1 MTSKLY
7 PPSIEGTLPAFTGNK
22 IIVPISWNP
31 SVSKLDTTIAAAI
44 RIKTVQSNTVLVF
57 TNEGYFNSDQSAMIF
72 NIESKDLKIGQFYKI
87 QVAYVQEIYENG
99 NKVGSDLG
107 YFSTIG
113 IAKYTAA
120 PKVYIDG
127 LKVGEP
133 SGDIESYLGK
143 FETKDT
149 TEKVYSYC
157 FNFYEILDTEY
168 KLIYTSEEQLHNHEL
183 DTEINASSDVF
194 ELPSILSVDKVYA
207 IEYVIKTINGLEKA
221 SPKYK
226 VIRQTGIFPEI
237 PIEKIAVKMN
247 KDNGYVSIELIDKNS
262 QLADGSFQIMRASEI
277 GEYLDWVVIK
287 DFQLKKIVPSVVKFK
302 DFTVEQGKRYK
313 YAIRQY
319 HKRIYSEKFL
329 SEEIFVD
336 FEDSFLYDGE
346 RQLKIR
352 FDPKVS
358 SFKTNVTEAKLS
370 TLGEKY
376 PFIFRNGVNYYN
388 EFPINGLISYHM
400 DNDEM
405 FLKSAELGLTNTW
418 VRPKTASPAIG
429 NKQPKTTDL
438 VDYNFAAERIFKM
451 KVLEFLNDGKPKLFR
466 SPGEGNFIV
475 RLMNSSLAPNDT
487 VGRMLHTFSTTAI
500 EVADCTT
507 KELETYGI
515 INNQTKEEFV
525 ATMWSTILIK
535 DLDFETPNQYIKVN
549 KYVATSFQATDLV
562 PGSILRLMFAEED
575 TYKDII
581 IGSTGSYF
589 CDFGKDIIS
598 IEVNKAVSS
607 NLVQG
612 QITYSYN
619 AVNENIFE
627 DYEHIEITNSPVF
640 QVMNEYV
647 PSIKNKLEDFRT
659 KIVGFDFIRFYK
671 NEEGH
676 LSKLT
681 YSFSNEEKEINIGS
695 SCYTFLNNEKIAVKD
710 LFIGEGLIN
719 KPNIVLELS
728 YKVDTKEKE
737 TKTVIFELKPE
748 KGAYISA
755 PVLELNNIYDNPHT
769 ATLKWANYDNF
780 VSKKTEIIDGEEIT
794 IQINPNLTI
803 EVEEGAWIFFN
814 RDEAQKI
821 NLYGEDAYYEVPN
834 PLEIT
839 DFSIPKSV
847 IAEMGLQKRIIRYEQ
862 ELTDEGLKEDYNTY
876 LTNYKN
882 VNKLLLEY
890 GYEKTI
896 SKYSSAVEA
905 MDSSYSKYVTN
916 LQAAVESED

>member
-1 MTSKLY
+1 
-7 PPSIEGTLPAFTGNK
+7 
-22 IIVPISWNP
+22 
-31 SVSKLDTTIAAAI
+31 
-44 RIKTVQSNTVLVF
+44 
-57 TNEGYFNSDQSAMIF
+57 
-72 NIESKDLKIGQFYKI
+72 
-87 QVAYVQEIYENG
+87 
-99 NKVGSDLG
+99 
-107 YFSTIG
+107 
-113 IAKYTAA
+113 
-120 PKVYIDG
+120 
-127 LKVGEP
+127 
-133 SGDIESYLGK
+133 
-143 FETKDT
+143 
-149 TEKVYSYC
+149 
-157 FNFYEILDTEY
+157 
-168 KLIYTSEEQLHNHEL
+168 
-183 DTEINASSDVF
+183 
-194 ELPSILSVDKVYA
+194 
-207 IEYVIKTINGLEKA
+207 
-221 SPKYK
+221 
-226 VIRQTGIFPEI
+226 
-237 PIEKIAVKMN
+237 
-247 KDNGYVSIELIDKNS
+247 
-262 QLADGSFQIMRASEI
+262 
-277 GEYLDWVVIK
+277 
-287 DFQLKKIVPSVVKFK
+287 
-302 DFTVEQGKRYK
+302 
-313 YAIRQY
+313 
-319 HKRIYSEKFL
+319 
-329 SEEIFVD
+329 
-336 FEDSFLYDGE
+336 
-346 RQLKIR
+346 
-352 FDPKVS
+352 
-358 SFKTNVTEAKLS
+358 
-370 TLGEKY
+370 
-376 PFIFRNGVNYYN
+376 
-388 EFPINGLISYHM
+388 
-400 DNDEM
+400 M

-418 VRPKTASPAIG
+418 ARSKTASPAIG

-647 PSIKNKLEDFRT
+647 PSIKNKLEDFIT

-728 YKVDTKEKE
+728 YKIDTKEKE

-780 VSKKTEIIDGEEIT
+780 VSKKTEIINGEEIT

>member
-57 TNEGYFNSDQSAMIF
+57 TNKGYFNSDQSAMIF

-87 QVAYVQEIYENG
+87 QVAYVKEIYENG

-168 KLIYTSEEQLHNHEL
+168 NLIYTSEEQIHNHEL

-346 RQLKIR
+346 RQLKIK

-418 VRPKTASPAIG
+418 ARSKTASPAIG

>member
-1 MTSKLY
+1 MTNKLY
-7 PPSIEGTLPAFTGNK
+7 PPSIEGTLPAFTRNK

-113 IAKYTAA
+113 IAKYTDA

-168 KLIYTSEEQLHNHEL
+168 KLIYTSEEQIHNHEL
-183 DTEINASSDVF
+183 DTEINTSSDVF
-194 ELPSILSVDKVYA
+194 ELPSMLSADKVYA

-247 KDNGYVSIELIDKNS
+247 KDNGYVSIELVDKDS

-287 DFQLKKIVPSVVKFK
+287 DFQLKKIAPSVVKFK

-336 FEDSFLYDGE
+336 FEDSFLYDGK

-418 VRPKTASPAIG
+418 ARPKTASPAIG

-475 RLMNSSLAPNDT
+475 RLMNSSLTPNDT

-507 KELETYGI
+507 KELEIYGI
-515 INNQTKEEFV
+515 IDNQTKEEFV

-535 DLDFETPNQYIKVN
+535 DLDFEIPDQYIKVN

-562 PGSILRLMFAEED
+562 PGSILRLMFTEED

-671 NEEGH
+671 DKEKSKIYSFGPGST
-676 LSKLT
+676 LDKYKIFKLT
-681 YSFSNEEKEINIGS
+681 IEEVETILKHGEIIIKDFKPNPTLKTEEK
-695 SCYTFLNNEKIAVKD
+695 
-710 LFIGEGLIN
+710 
-719 KPNIVLELS
+719 IVLVLDYFTEDGVKEKRF
-728 YKVDTKEKE
+728 KVDSK
-737 TKTVIFELKPE
+737 IN
-748 KGAYISA
+748 ASISA
-755 PVLELNNIYDNPHT
+755 PSLDEIKLKDDKLGYCGSLYWGNWRNFYYNKEDQTEFNPELKISISEGSWIIFNND
-769 ATLKWANYDNF
+769 K
-780 VSKKTEIIDGEEIT
+780 E
-794 IQINPNLTI
+794 Q
-803 EVEEGAWIFFN
+803 
-814 RDEAQKI
+814 RI

-839 DFSIPKSV
+839 DFSIPNNA

-862 ELTDEGLKEDYNTY
+862 ELTDEGLKADYNTY
-876 LTNYKN
+876 LINYKN

-890 GYEKTI
+890 GYEETI
-896 SKYSSAVEA
+896 KN
-905 MDSSYSKYVTN
+905 DSDKIEEMNNNYSKYVAN

>member
-22 IIVPISWNP
+22 IIVPINWNP

-87 QVAYVQEIYENG
+87 QVAYVQEIYKNG

-168 KLIYTSEEQLHNHEL
+168 KLIYTSEEQIHNHEL

-247 KDNGYVSIELIDKNS
+247 KDNGYVSIELIDKDS

-277 GEYLDWVVIK
+277 GQYLDWVVIK

-346 RQLKIR
+346 RQLKIK

-400 DNDEM
+400 DNNEM

-418 VRPKTASPAIG
+418 ARPKTASPAIG

-507 KELETYGI
+507 KKLETYGI
-515 INNQTKEEFV
+515 IDNQTKEEFV

-535 DLDFETPNQYIKVN
+535 DLDFETPDQYIKVN

-627 DYEHIEITNSPVF
+627 NYEHIEITNSPVF
-640 QVMNEYV
+640 QVSNEYV

-681 YSFSNEEKEINIGS
+681 YSFSNEEREINIGS
-695 SCYTFLNNEKIAVKD
+695 GCYTFLNNEKIAVKD

-755 PVLELNNIYDNPHT
+755 PVLELNNIYE

-803 EVEEGAWIFFN
+803 EVEEGAWVFFN
-814 RDEAQKI
+814 QDESQKI

-839 DFSIPKSV
+839 DFSIPDSA

-862 ELTDEGLKEDYNTY
+862 ELTDEGLKDDYNNY

-890 GYEKTI
+890 GYEETI

-905 MDSSYSKYVTN
+905 MDSSYSKYVAN

>member
-1 MTSKLY
+1 MTDKLY

-22 IIVPISWNP
+22 ITVPISWNP

-87 QVAYVQEIYENG
+87 QVAYVQVIYENG
-99 NKVGSDLG
+99 KEVGRDLG

-113 IAKYTAA
+113 IAKYTYA
-120 PKVYIDG
+120 PNVYING

-183 DTEINASSDVF
+183 DTEINTSSDVF
-194 ELPSILSVDKVYA
+194 ELPSILSTDKVYA

-247 KDNGYVSIELIDKNS
+247 KDNGYVSIELVDKDS

-287 DFQLKKIVPSVVKFK
+287 DFQLKKIAPSVVKFK

-336 FEDSFLYDGE
+336 FEDSFLYDGK
-346 RQLKIR
+346 RQLKIK

-405 FLKSAELGLTNTW
+405 FLKSAELGLTNAW
-418 VRPKTASPAIG
+418 ARPKTASPKIG

-487 VGRMLHTFSTTAI
+487 VGRMLHTFSTTATEI
-500 EVADCTT
+500 ADCTT
-507 KELETYGI
+507 KELESYGI
-515 INNQTKEEFV
+515 IDNQTKEEFV
-525 ATMWSTILIK
+525 ATMWSTVLIK

-575 TYKDII
+575 TYKDIT

-607 NLVQG
+607 NLIQG
-612 QITYSYN
+612 QITYSYK

-627 DYEHIEITNSPVF
+627 NYEHIEITNSPVF
-640 QVMNEYV
+640 QVSNEYV
-647 PSIKNKLEDFRT
+647 SSIKNKLEDFRT

-671 NEEGH
+671 K

-681 YSFSNEEKEINIGS
+681 YSFLNQRYEIEIDS
-695 SCYTFLNNEKIAVKD
+695 DYHAFLNNEKIIVKD
-710 LFIGEGLIN
+710 LSIGKNSTN
-719 KPNIVLELS
+719 KPNIILELC
-728 YKVDTKEKE
+728 YKVDANTEE
-737 TKTVIFELKPE
+737 YKTITTFELKPE
-748 KGAYISA
+748 KGFYISA
-755 PVLELNNIYDNPHT
+755 PPIFELDNLQNKT
-769 ATLKWANYDNF
+769 IILKWKNSEDF
-780 VSKKTEIIDGEEIT
+780 IFEQTEIVYGEEVTVVLFPDLI
-794 IQINPNLTI
+794 I

-814 RDEAQKI
+814 QDEEQKI
-821 NLYGEDAYYEVPN
+821 NLYGDDAYYEVPN

-839 DFSIPKSV
+839 DFNIPKGA

-862 ELTDEGLKEDYNTY
+862 ELTDEVLKGSYNKY

-890 GYEKTI
+890 GYEETI
-896 SKYSSAVEA
+896 KSHSDKIEE

>member
-1 MTSKLY
+1 MTNKLY

-22 IIVPISWNP
+22 ITVPISWNP

-44 RIKTVQSNTVLVF
+44 RIKTIQSNTVLVF

-87 QVAYVQEIYENG
+87 QVAYVQVIYENG
-99 NKVGSDLG
+99 KKVGSDLG

-120 PKVYIDG
+120 PSVYIDG

-183 DTEINASSDVF
+183 DTEINTSSDVF
-194 ELPSILSVDKVYA
+194 ELPSILSTDKVYA

-247 KDNGYVSIELIDKNS
+247 KDNGYVSIELVDKDS

-287 DFQLKKIVPSVVKFK
+287 DFQLKKIAPSVVKFK

-336 FEDSFLYDGE
+336 FEDSFLYDGK
-346 RQLKIR
+346 RQLKIK

-376 PFIFRNGVNYYN
+376 PFILRNGVNYYN

-405 FLKSAELGLTNTW
+405 FLKSAELGLTKTW
-418 VRPKTASPAIG
+418 ARPKTASPKIG

-466 SPGEGNFIV
+466 SPSEGNFIV

-487 VGRMLHTFSTTAI
+487 VGRMLHTFSTTATEI
-500 EVADCTT
+500 ADCTT
-507 KELETYGI
+507 KELESYGI
-515 INNQTKEEFV
+515 IDNQTKEEFV
-525 ATMWSTILIK
+525 ATMWSTVLIK

-575 TYKDII
+575 TYKDIT

-598 IEVNKAVSS
+598 IEVNKAISS
-607 NLVQG
+607 NLIQG

-619 AVNENIFE
+619 AVSENIFE
-627 DYEHIEITNSPVF
+627 NYEHIEITNSPVF
-640 QVMNEYV
+640 QVRDEFV

-671 NEEGH
+671 TEMA
-676 LSKLT
+676 LSSAR
-681 YSFSNEEKEINIGS
+681 Y
-695 SCYTFLNNEKIAVKD
+695 FLNLGEGYSQGIGTAGMAFLLNEKISINNLVINEDIPVTKREK
-710 LFIGEGLIN
+710 IKLI
-719 KPNIVLELS
+719 LS
-728 YKVDTKEKE
+728 YELKD
-737 TKTVIFELKPE
+737 KTVVNQGFELEPK
-748 KGAYISA
+748 KGAFISN
-755 PVLELNNIYDNPHT
+755 PVLTPDSINIFSFNI
-769 ATLKWANYDNF
+769 KWENYDSF
-780 VSKKTEIIDGEEIT
+780 STYKRLDGDTSVIIPELEIEATRGT
-794 IQINPNLTI
+794 WL
-803 EVEEGAWIFFN
+803 FFN
-814 RDEAQKI
+814 NDSEQRI
-821 NLYGEDAYYEVPN
+821 NLYGDDAYYEVPN

-839 DFSIPKSV
+839 DFGFPNNV
-847 IAEMGLQKRIIRYEQ
+847 VAEMGLQKRIIRYEQ
-862 ELTDEGLKEDYNTY
+862 ELTDDNLKNLYMAYLVEYN
-876 LTNYKN
+876 N
-882 VNKLLLEY
+882 VNTLLLKY
-890 GYEKTI
+890 GYDKI
-896 SKYSSAVEA
+896 VSDYVEA
-905 MDSSYSKYVTN
+905 VRNLNKAYSKYVAS
-916 LQAAVESED
+916 LQVAVESED

>member
-1 MTSKLY
+1 MANKLY

-99 NKVGSDLG
+99 KKVGSDLG

-113 IAKYTAA
+113 IAKYTDA

-194 ELPSILSVDKVYA
+194 ELPSILSIDKVYA

-247 KDNGYVSIELIDKNS
+247 KDNGYVSIELVDKDS

-346 RQLKIR
+346 RQLKIK

-358 SFKTNVTEAKLS
+358 SFKTNITEAKLS

-418 VRPKTASPAIG
+418 ARSKTASPAIG

-515 INNQTKEEFV
+515 IDNQTKEEFV
-525 ATMWSTILIK
+525 ATMWSTISIK

-612 QITYSYN
+612 QITYSYK

-681 YSFSNEEKEINIGS
+681 YSFSNEKREINIGPG
-695 SCYTFLNNEKIAVKD
+695 CYTFLNNEKIAVKD

-755 PVLELNNIYDNPHT
+755 PVLELNNIYDNSHT

-803 EVEEGAWIFFN
+803 EGEEGAWIFFN

-839 DFSIPKSV
+839 DFSIPDSA

-862 ELTDEGLKEDYNTY
+862 ELTDEGLKDSYNTY

-890 GYEKTI
+890 GYEETI
-896 SKYSSAVEA
+896 KNHSDNIEE
-905 MDSSYSKYVTN
+905 MNSSYSKYVAN

>member
-1 MTSKLY
+1 MANKLY

-22 IIVPISWNP
+22 IIVPITWNP

-113 IAKYTAA
+113 IAKYTDA

-168 KLIYTSEEQLHNHEL
+168 KLIYTSEEQIHNHEL

-194 ELPSILSVDKVYA
+194 ELPSILSTDKVYA

-247 KDNGYVSIELIDKNS
+247 KDNGYVSIELVDKDS

-277 GEYLDWVVIK
+277 GQYLDWVVIK
-287 DFQLKKIVPSVVKFK
+287 DFQLKKIAPSVVKFK

-336 FEDSFLYDGE
+336 FEDSFLYDGK
-346 RQLKIR
+346 RQLKIK

-418 VRPKTASPAIG
+418 VRPKTASPAID

-515 INNQTKEEFV
+515 IDNQTKEEFV

-681 YSFSNEEKEINIGS
+681 YSFSNEKREINIGPG
-695 SCYTFLNNEKIAVKD
+695 CYTFLNNEKIAVKD

-728 YKVDTKEKE
+728 YKIDTKEKE

-803 EVEEGAWIFFN
+803 EGEEGAWIFFN

-862 ELTDEGLKEDYNTY
+862 ELTDEGLKDSYNTY

-890 GYEKTI
+890 GYEETI
-896 SKYSSAVEA
+896 KNHSDNIEE
-905 MDSSYSKYVTN
+905 MNSSYSKYVTN

>member
-1 MTSKLY
+1 MANKLY

-99 NKVGSDLG
+99 KKVGSDLG

-113 IAKYTAA
+113 IAKYTDA

-194 ELPSILSVDKVYA
+194 ELPSILSIDKVYA

-247 KDNGYVSIELIDKNS
+247 KDNGYVSIELVDKDS

-346 RQLKIR
+346 RQLKIK

-358 SFKTNVTEAKLS
+358 SFKTNITEAKLS

-418 VRPKTASPAIG
+418 ARSKTASPAIG

-515 INNQTKEEFV
+515 IDNQTKEEFV

-589 CDFGKDIIS
+589 CDFGKDIIL

-612 QITYSYN
+612 QITYSYK

-681 YSFSNEEKEINIGS
+681 YSFSNEKREINIGPG
-695 SCYTFLNNEKIAVKD
+695 CYTFLNNEKIAVKD

-755 PVLELNNIYDNPHT
+755 PVLELNNIYDNSHT

-780 VSKKTEIIDGEEIT
+780 VFKKTEIIDGEEIT

-803 EVEEGAWIFFN
+803 EGEEGAWIFFN

-839 DFSIPKSV
+839 DFSIPDSA

-862 ELTDEGLKEDYNTY
+862 ELTDEGLKDSYNTY

-890 GYEKTI
+890 GYEETI
-896 SKYSSAVEA
+896 KNHSDNIEE
-905 MDSSYSKYVTN
+905 MNSSYSKYVAN

>member
-1 MTSKLY
+1 MANKLY

>member
-1 MTSKLY
+1 MANKLY
-7 PPSIEGTLPAFTGNK
+7 PPSIEGTLPAFTRNK

-113 IAKYTAA
+113 IAKYTDA

-157 FNFYEILDTEY
+157 FNFYEILDAEY
-168 KLIYTSEEQLHNHEL
+168 NLIYTSEEQIHNHEL

-194 ELPSILSVDKVYA
+194 ELPSMLSTDKVYA

-247 KDNGYVSIELIDKNS
+247 KDNGYVSIELVDKDS

-336 FEDSFLYDGE
+336 FEDSFLYDGK
-346 RQLKIR
+346 RQLKIK

-405 FLKSAELGLTNTW
+405 FLKSAELGLTNAWT
-418 VRPKTASPAIG
+418 RPKTASPKIG

-507 KELETYGI
+507 KELETYGVI
-515 INNQTKEEFV
+515 DNQTKEEFV
-525 ATMWSTILIK
+525 ATMWSTVLIK
-535 DLDFETPNQYIKVN
+535 DLDFETSNQYIKVN

-612 QITYSYN
+612 QITYSYK

-627 DYEHIEITNSPVF
+627 NYEHIEITNSPVF
-640 QVMNEYV
+640 QVSNEYV

-671 NEEGH
+671 NEEG
-676 LSKLT
+676 LT
-681 YSFSNEEKEINIGS
+681 YSFSNEEREVSIS
-695 SCYTFLNNEKIAVKD
+695 SGCYTFLNNEKIIIKD
-710 LFIGEGLIN
+710 LFIGEGLAN

-769 ATLKWANYDNF
+769 ATLKWANYDDF
-780 VSKKTEIIDGEEIT
+780 ISKRTKIIDGEEIT
-794 IQINPNLTI
+794 IVINPNLTI
-803 EVEEGAWIFFN
+803 EGEEDTWIFFN
-814 RDEAQKI
+814 QDEEQKI
-821 NLYGEDAYYEVPN
+821 NLYGDDAYYEVPN

-839 DFSIPKSV
+839 DFSIPKSA

-862 ELTDEGLKEDYNTY
+862 ELTDEVLKDSYDMY
-876 LTNYKN
+876 LTSYKQ
-882 VNKLLLEY
+882 VNKRLLEY
-890 GYEKTI
+890 GYKETI
-896 SKYSSAVEA
+896 KNHSDNIEEMNSN
-905 MDSSYSKYVTN
+905 YSKYVAN

>member
-1 MTSKLY
+1 MTNKLY

-99 NKVGSDLG
+99 KKVGSDLG

-113 IAKYTAA
+113 IAKYTDA

-194 ELPSILSVDKVYA
+194 ELPSILSIDKVYA

-247 KDNGYVSIELIDKNS
+247 KDNGYVSIELVDKDS

-346 RQLKIR
+346 RQLKIK

-358 SFKTNVTEAKLS
+358 SFKTNITEAKLS

-418 VRPKTASPAIG
+418 ARSKTASPAIG

-515 INNQTKEEFV
+515 IDNQTKEEFV

-612 QITYSYN
+612 QITYSYK

-681 YSFSNEEKEINIGS
+681 YSFSNEKREINIGPG
-695 SCYTFLNNEKIAVKD
+695 CYTFLNNEKIAVKD

-755 PVLELNNIYDNPHT
+755 PVLELNNIYDNSHT

-803 EVEEGAWIFFN
+803 EGEEGAWIFFN

-839 DFSIPKSV
+839 DFSIPDSA

-862 ELTDEGLKEDYNTY
+862 ELTDEGLKDSYNTY

-890 GYEKTI
+890 GYEETI
-896 SKYSSAVEA
+896 KNHSDNIEE
-905 MDSSYSKYVTN
+905 MNSSYSKYVAN

>member
-87 QVAYVQEIYENG
+87 QVAYVKEIYENG

-168 KLIYTSEEQLHNHEL
+168 KLIYTSEEQIHNHEL

-194 ELPSILSVDKVYA
+194 ELPSILSTDKVYA
-207 IEYVIKTINGLEKA
+207 IEYVIKTINGLEKT

-346 RQLKIR
+346 RQLKIK

-418 VRPKTASPAIG
+418 ARSKTASPAIG

-728 YKVDTKEKE
+728 YKIDTKEKE

>member
-57 TNEGYFNSDQSAMIF
+57 TNKGYFNSDQSAMIF

-87 QVAYVQEIYENG
+87 QVAYVKEIYENG

-247 KDNGYVSIELIDKNS
+247 KDNGYVSIELIDKDS

-346 RQLKIR
+346 RQLKIK

-418 VRPKTASPAIG
+418 ARSKTASPAIG

-728 YKVDTKEKE
+728 YKIDTKEKE